1 VKRFFRL
8 IPIKRIPFF
17 SATWPLLGAEGWLPS
32 KAIDQN
38 RISPQNLGES
48 YRERRDRKVCAW
60 KTAGVVAECSRINIG
75 GREIFAAVPPGR
87 DAHPVRVFATFTE
100 DLQKLADW
108 LVTCGIATVAMES
121 TDVY

>member
-1 VKRFFRL
+1 VDRSTPNSQPNGERSSGKTRQDRGA
-8 IPIKRIPFF
+8 PI
-17 SATWPLLGAEGWLPS
+17 
-32 KAIDQN
+32 
-38 RISPQNLGES
+38 GES

-60 KTAGVVAECSRINIG
+60 KTAGVVAECSCINIG
-75 GREIFAAVPPGR
+75 DREIFAAVPPGR

-121 TDVY
+121 TGVYWIPLFDILEARAIKPV